1 MNRFF
6 LIIFAALLTNT
17 SATYSSELP
26 KDAKIYVA
34 GHKGLVGSAIY
45 RALSAQGYTN
55 IITKTSTEL
64 DLRSSAEVNDFFE
77 RETPEYVFLAAAK
90 VGGIYA
96 NWTLPADFIFDN
108 LMIETNVIH
117 ASYKY
122 GVKKLLFLGSSCIYP
137 RDCPQPIKEE
147 YLLSGPLEKTNNAY
161 AIAKIAGIMMC
172 QAYNKQH
179 NTKFISCMPTNLYG
193 PGDNFDPIS
202 SHAMA
207 ALIRKFI
214 EAKDKGSKQVT
225 VWGTG
230 TPMREFL
237 HVDDL
242 ASACVYLMNYYED
255 NEIINVG
262 CGTDISI
269 GDLSHLIKSITKY
282 EGEIIFDTTM
292 PDGAPKKLLDISK
305 IQNLGWSPTIS
316 LEQGIEDT
324 IHWYQSTISE
334 KK

>member
-1 MNRFF
+1 
-6 LIIFAALLTNT
+6 
-17 SATYSSELP
+17 
-26 KDAKIYVA
+26 
-34 GHKGLVGSAIY
+34 
-45 RALSAQGYTN
+45 
-55 IITKTSTEL
+55 
-64 DLRSSAEVNDFFE
+64 
-77 RETPEYVFLAAAK
+77 
-90 VGGIYA
+90 
-96 NWTLPADFIFDN
+96 
-108 LMIETNVIH
+108 
-117 ASYKY
+117 
-122 GVKKLLFLGSSCIYP
+122 
-137 RDCPQPIKEE
+137 
-147 YLLSGPLEKTNNAY
+147 
-161 AIAKIAGIMMC
+161 
-172 QAYNKQH
+172 
-179 NTKFISCMPTNLYG
+179 MPTNLYG

-292 PDGAPKKLLDISK
+292 PDGAPKNSSIYQKFKTWAGVLLS
-305 IQNLGWSPTIS
+305 
-316 LEQGIEDT
+316 
-324 IHWYQSTISE
+324 H
-334 KK
+334 